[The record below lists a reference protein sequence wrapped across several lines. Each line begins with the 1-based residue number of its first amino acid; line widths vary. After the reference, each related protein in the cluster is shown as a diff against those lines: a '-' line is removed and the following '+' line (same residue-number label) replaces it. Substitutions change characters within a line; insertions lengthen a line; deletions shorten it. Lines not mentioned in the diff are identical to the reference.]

1 MRSPGITPTC
11 SSHKTDEAKKKVGG
25 KSGLQIRK
33 RVFLKRYGPGEK
45 VSREQ
50 WGRTVS
56 LHCSGCFVSLTVTN
70 SKVYKSKLQWRC
82 TLAWAVTSPTPFN
95 TTQPTHGCSLIRL
108 DFAFPVSAK
117 GTVAHNSSYP
127 RNLYRSF
134 TSQII
139 QLTASACQFFVYN
152 TGATKHAGN

>member
-1 MRSPGITPTC
+1 MCSPGITPTC
-11 SSHKTDEAKKKVGG
+11 SSHNSDEAKKKGG
-25 KSGLQIRK
+25 KSGLQISK

-82 TLAWAVTSPTPFN
+82 TLA
-95 TTQPTHGCSLIRL
+95 
-108 DFAFPVSAK
+108 
-117 GTVAHNSSYP
+117 
-127 RNLYRSF
+127 
-134 TSQII
+134 
-139 QLTASACQFFVYN
+139 
-152 TGATKHAGN
+152 